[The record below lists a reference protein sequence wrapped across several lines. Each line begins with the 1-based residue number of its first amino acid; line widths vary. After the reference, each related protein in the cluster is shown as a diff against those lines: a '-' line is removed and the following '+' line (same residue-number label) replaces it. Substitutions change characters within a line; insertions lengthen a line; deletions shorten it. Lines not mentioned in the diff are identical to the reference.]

1 MGVGCVG
8 APQIMASN
16 SEKVLQSLD
25 FQIDLEVN
33 KQFFWGGIA
42 AYGLSMVRKRL
53 DSFGEEVD
61 FSTGEKARIY

>member
-1 MGVGCVG
+1 MGLECVG
-8 APQIMASN
+8 APQIMAFN

-33 KQFFWGGIA
+33 KQFFWRGIA
-42 AYGLSMVRKRL
+42 DYGLSMLRKRL
-53 DSFGEEVD
+53 DSLGEEVD